1 VTEHA
6 DDSALRALDEL
17 RLQVDNTICDLHGV
31 KDRLEQLMSAH
42 AAGAPWS
49 EIVAKQD
56 RPLVVEMITSVLT
69 QLGETGSRFR
79 REQALALRREDLSIT
94 RISELFGVSRQRIS
108 TILRERPP
116 PVAGAALADRGAL

>member
-1 VTEHA
+1 MTEHA

-17 RLQVDNTICDLHGV
+17 RLEVDNTIRDLHGV
-31 KDRLEQLMSAH
+31 KERLEQLTSAH

-56 RPLVVEMITSVLT
+56 RPLVVEMITSVLS

-116 PVAGAALADRGAL
+116 PVAGAALADGGAL

>member
-1 VTEHA
+1 
-6 DDSALRALDEL
+6 
-17 RLQVDNTICDLHGV
+17 
-31 KDRLEQLMSAH
+31 MSAH

>member
-1 VTEHA
+1 MTEHA
-6 DDSALRALDEL
+6 DDSAQRALDEL
-17 RLQVDNTICDLHGV
+17 RLQVDNTIRDLHGV
-31 KDRLEQLMSAH
+31 KERLEQLMNAH
-42 AAGAPWS
+42 ATGAPWS
-49 EIVAKQD
+49 EIVAKQE
-56 RPLVVEMITSVLT
+56 RPLVVEMISSVLT

-116 PVAGAALADRGAL
+116 PGGGAGRADWGAL